1 MGSDQKVRTRRV
13 CKKCGKPIAEN
24 TRS

>member
-1 MGSDQKVRTRRV
+1 MGADQKVRTRRV